1 MPKQKELTPQQ
12 REFVKEYVTN
22 GRNAQKAA
30 IAAGYSASYAK
41 NRTTTLLSNEFVEEA
56 ILRYSHRAAV
66 DVDLTVSK
74 ILNGILRNAN
84 DAHADGKFSDSN
96 KSWELLG
103 KYMGLFNE
111 KAQLDLTS
119 SDGTVASPG
128 VVYILPDNNR
138 SYLKP
143 SCKEENVEAKDG

>member
-41 NRTTTLLSNEFVEEA
+41 NRTTALLNNDFVAEA

-66 DVDLTVSK
+66 DVDLTVGK
-74 ILNGILRNAN
+74 ILRGIIKNAE
-84 DAHADGKFSDSN
+84 DAHAEGKFGDST
-96 KSWELLG
+96 KAWELLG
-103 KYMGLFNE
+103 KHMGLFTD
-111 KAQLDLTS
+111 KTQVDLTS
-119 SDGTVASPG
+119 SDGAVTAPG
-128 VVYILPDNNR
+128 VVFIVPDNNR
-138 SYLKP
+138 SYVKP
-143 SCKEENVEAKDG
+143 SCKEESVEARDG